1 MTGAQMELLDAVDAI
16 CRRFNASVTSWWRS
30 PRHNAGL
37 PGSVNNS
44 QHMQGLAVDLVFDG
58 PTPSPAEL
66 APFLSRTMQ
75 DVRSEPGHV
84 HLEQDPKLLARY
96 RGRDVA
102 TGPAS
107 ATSSPSGSGPGLF
120 QGTSS
125 YSLSAPASSIAPGAV
140 ARFRR
145 LLVTAVAGPG
155 SSPIDPLF
163 RRRA

>member
-1 MTGAQMELLDAVDAI
+1 MTGAQMELLDAADQI

-37 PGSVNNS
+37 PGSVTNS
-44 QHMQGLAVDLVFDG
+44 QHMNGLAVDLVFDG
-58 PTPSPAEL
+58 VTPSRAEL

-84 HLEQDPKLLARY
+84 HLEQDPKLLARFQ
-96 RGRDVA
+96 RPAVA

-107 ATSSPSGSGPGLF
+107 ATSKPSGSVPPSQSTL
-120 QGTSS
+120 S
-125 YSLSAPASSIAPGAV
+125 YSSSEPGSSIAPGAV
-140 ARFRR
+140 AAYPRMR
-145 LLVTAVAGPG
+145 LTATAGPG

-163 RRRA
+163 KRRA

>member
-58 PTPSPAEL
+58 PEPSRAEL

-84 HLEQDPKLLARY
+84 HLEQDPKLL
-96 RGRDVA
+96 GRLQGPAVA
-102 TGPAS
+102 TVRAS
-107 ATSSPSGSGPGLF
+107 ATSYPSPSPAPLDRTLSYSSPGPG
-120 QGTSS
+120 SS
-125 YSLSAPASSIAPGAV
+125 TAPGAV
-140 ARFRR
+140 AGSR
-145 LLVTAVAGPG
+145 TAGPG

-163 RRRA
+163 KRRG